1 MSRRTERWVGQ
12 RKRRAGGR
20 GEEGLGKRR
29 RKEGVGGK
37 RRSGDS
43 GAPGAPYSYP
53 RSFSASSCAFACSLT
68 LARAQISTWLLSEL
82 AAPLPAVN
90 KLWQA
95 LIEALKLACIR
106 ASSTCMADESAIPF
120 RGHIHEP
127 RHAPMPTRLRP
138 GPCCSI
144 SPPGDFI
151 INFSKQ

>member
-1 MSRRTERWVGQ
+1 MGIVVLPAPRIRT
-12 RKRRAGGR
+12 
-20 GEEGLGKRR
+20 L
-29 RKEGVGGK
+29 
-37 RRSGDS
+37 DT
-43 GAPGAPYSYP
+43 

-68 LARAQISTWLLSEL
+68 LARAQISTWLLSEF

-106 ASSTCMADESAIPF
+106 ASSTCIADESVIPF

-144 SPPGDFI
+144 SPPGAFI
-151 INFSKQ
+151 INFSRQ